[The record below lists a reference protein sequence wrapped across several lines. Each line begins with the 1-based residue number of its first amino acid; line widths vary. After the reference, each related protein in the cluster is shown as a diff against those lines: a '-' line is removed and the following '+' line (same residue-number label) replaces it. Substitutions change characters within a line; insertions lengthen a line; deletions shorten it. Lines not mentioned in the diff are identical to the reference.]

1 MTNQA
6 RFTINSLL
14 EGKSALVQIT
24 PVAPDGSVPGGAVG
38 GFQGSKGLG
47 LEIGNIAELPDAEDY
62 ASHEFY
68 MANFTPSEIAYC
80 AKQPETKAAFQGLLA
95 AKRAIIK
102 SGAVSVPPEGPRSV
116 EISFDGEGR
125 PAHPGCL
132 LSISHTGTIGA
143 AICFWLGGLAW
154 PAPAPAAAAGAPVR
168 SHLVTFPLRT
178 RIFAF
183 LILLSLL
190 VIFALGLLE
199 GARYCPWREAV
210 TAIAFD
216 RACRTGHRE
225 PGSTRSLRRLRK
237 PRRVS
242 PQGSAIRL
250 RQPRASARVRRAE
263 RTGAPPLRDLW

>member
-1 MTNQA
+1 MSKSPRSHPMEVCPEA
-6 RFTINSLL
+6 RADL
-14 EGKSALVQIT
+14 
-24 PVAPDGSVPGGAVG
+24 
-38 GFQGSKGLG
+38 QGSKGLG

-68 MANFTPSEIAYC
+68 IANFTPSEIAYC
-80 AKQPETKAAFQGLLA
+80 TKQPETKAAFQGLLA

-102 SGAVSVPPEGPRSV
+102 SGAVSVPPEEGPRSV

-125 PAHPGCL
+125 SDPSRLPLIDQPYGHDRCGDL
-132 LSISHTGTIGA
+132 
-143 AICFWLGGLAW
+143 FLAW
-154 PAPAPAAAAGAPVR
+154 RACLAGPGGRGRCAGP
-168 SHLVTFPLRT
+168 
-178 RIFAF
+178 
-183 LILLSLL
+183 LSLGDL
-190 VIFALGLLE
+190 SAQNKNIRVSDFVVAVNHFRIGTLE

-225 PGSTRSLRRLRK
+225 PGSIRSLRLLRK

-242 PQGSAIRL
+242 QPGSAIRL

-263 RTGAPPLRDLW
+263 RTGAPPLRDFW

>member
-14 EGKSALVQIT
+14 EGKSALVEIT
-24 PVAPDGSVPGGAVG
+24 PVAAGESQPGGAKL
-38 GFQGSKGLG
+38 QGSKGLG

-68 MANFTPSEIAYC
+68 IANFTPSEIAYC

-102 SGAVSVPPEGPRSV
+102 SGAVSVPPEEGPRSV

-125 PAHPGCL
+125 PTHPGCL
-132 LSISHTGTIGA
+132 LSISHTGRIGA

-154 PAPAPAAAAGAPVR
+154 PVPAAAAGAPVR

-190 VIFALGLLE
+190 IIFALGLWKVLDIVH
-199 GARYCPWREAV
+199 GGRP
-210 TAIAFD
+210 
-216 RACRTGHRE
+216 
-225 PGSTRSLRRLRK
+225 
-237 PRRVS
+237 
-242 PQGSAIRL
+242 
-250 RQPRASARVRRAE
+250 
-263 RTGAPPLRDLW
+263 